1 MNKFHRRLAFILTLL
16 LLISGL
22 VIYFTVDIN
31 TLANLTVFRPVGIL
45 LALGSI
51 SIGLLLDGTRLKI
64 SDERVSLREAMQ
76 VVFGNYFLALLT
88 PGATGGA
95 VAQMLFLRKFGV
107 PTGKATVVILG
118 KTLMTIAF
126 LILTTPFIFL
136 YDSKIIPLLS
146 DNALTFTV
154 LAILFSLVGL
164 IPPVY
169 PSCY

>member
-51 SIGLLLDGTRLKI
+51 SIGLLLDGTRLMHILKI

-76 VVFGNYFLALLT
+76 VVFGNYF
-88 PGATGGA
+88 
-95 VAQMLFLRKFGV
+95 
-107 PTGKATVVILG
+107 
-118 KTLMTIAF
+118 
-126 LILTTPFIFL
+126 
-136 YDSKIIPLLS
+136 
-146 DNALTFTV
+146 
-154 LAILFSLVGL
+154 
-164 IPPVY
+164 
-169 PSCY
+169 

>member
-51 SIGLLLDGTRLKI
+51 SIGLLLDGTRLMHILKI

-118 KTLMTIAF
+118 EIIGTGFLPGIANEPSF
-126 LILTTPFIFL
+126 KSITR
-136 YDSKIIPLLS
+136 IITMP
-146 DNALTFTV
+146 
-154 LAILFSLVGL
+154 
-164 IPPVY
+164 
-169 PSCY
+169 

>member
-51 SIGLLLDGTRLKI
+51 SIGLLLDGTRLMHILKI

-95 VAQMLFLRKFGV
+95 VFL
-107 PTGKATVVILG
+107 
-118 KTLMTIAF
+118 
-126 LILTTPFIFL
+126 
-136 YDSKIIPLLS
+136 
-146 DNALTFTV
+146 
-154 LAILFSLVGL
+154 
-164 IPPVY
+164 
-169 PSCY
+169 